1 MVTEKEVKAQ
11 PSDFYKFLFCR
22 PLLHIYG
29 ICIRKLDSMKDW
41 KQLIY
46 DIYAPQFGVIWA
58 VPNGISI
65 KDCKYF
71 IQELENVGNMGL

>member
-46 DIYAPQFGVIWA
+46 DIYAPEFKIIWA
-58 VPNGISI
+58 VRMELALKTANIL
-65 KDCKYF
+65 F
-71 IQELENVGNMGL
+71 QELENVGNMGL